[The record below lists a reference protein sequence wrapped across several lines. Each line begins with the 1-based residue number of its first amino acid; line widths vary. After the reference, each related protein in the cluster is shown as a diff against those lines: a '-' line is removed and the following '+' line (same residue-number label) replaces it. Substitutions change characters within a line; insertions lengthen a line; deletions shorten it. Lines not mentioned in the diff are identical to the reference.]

1 MSLRDLNTR
10 DILLLA
16 QLVEEQGTANTA
28 KLYNQYICHPTYK
41 LSHYDDPVIQSE
53 QEFSAIVTE
62 LLTSPLPIPWAMA
75 PGKEGE
81 ETKQLPNI
89 LQICEYYYLLRQE
102 EILKEMD
109 AVKQQFET
117 LKQTL

>member
-16 QLVEEQGTANTA
+16 QLVEEQGTANTT

-41 LSHYDDPVIQSE
+41 LSHYDDPVIQNE
-53 QEFSAIVTE
+53 HEFSAIVTE
-62 LLTSPLPIPWAMA
+62 LLTSPLPIPWAVA

-81 ETKQLPNI
+81 QLPNI

-109 AVKQQFET
+109 AVKQQFDA